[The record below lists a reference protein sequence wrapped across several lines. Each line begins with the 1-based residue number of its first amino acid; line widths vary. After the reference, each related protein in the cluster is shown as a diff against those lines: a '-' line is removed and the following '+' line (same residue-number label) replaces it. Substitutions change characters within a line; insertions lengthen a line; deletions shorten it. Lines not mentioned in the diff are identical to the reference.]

1 MSGKNVL
8 CNTNDL
14 ITQLSRRQKGV
25 LDQLD
30 SQVSVAERRRQEAEK
45 EAQQL
50 EDVKVIRDY
59 RDCDVRINHVCVQLR
74 LEAVVLDLEKER
86 EDMITQ
92 MKQEEFEMAK

>member
-1 MSGKNVL
+1 M
-8 CNTNDL
+8 
-14 ITQLSRRQKGV
+14 

-30 SQVSVAERRRQEAEK
+30 TQVSAAERRRQEAETQ
-45 EAQQL
+45 AQQL
-50 EDVKVIRDY
+50 EDVK
-59 RDCDVRINHVCVQLR
+59 LR

>member
-1 MSGKNVL
+1 M
-8 CNTNDL
+8 
-14 ITQLSRRQKGV
+14 

-30 SQVSVAERRRQEAEK
+30 TQVSAAERRRQEAATQ
-45 EAQQL
+45 AQQL
-50 EDVKVIRDY
+50 EDVK
-59 RDCDVRINHVCVQLR
+59 LR

>member
-1 MSGKNVL
+1 M
-8 CNTNDL
+8 
-14 ITQLSRRQKGV
+14 

-30 SQVSVAERRRQEAEK
+30 TQVSAAERRRQEAENQ
-45 EAQQL
+45 AQQL
-50 EDVKVIRDY
+50 EDVK
-59 RDCDVRINHVCVQLR
+59 LR